1 MTKRRI
7 ANASRALAVLA
18 CALALLV
25 AATMQSA
32 QAQDDDDDAPPAQAA
47 AGPLALT
54 PEQRAAV
61 GIVVAR
67 AAAAKPGE
75 RIAAFGR
82 VLDPAALT
90 ADLGEVDAARAAE
103 RSASAEV
110 ARLQGLYKA
119 GAGASLRNLEAAQ
132 AQVAKARAD
141 ADAASARFAA
151 RWSPLASDAQKRQI
165 ADGVAAG
172 KIALV
177 RVEVPGRLV
186 FGTLPAS
193 ASFDIDGIVVAGRVL
208 GPLKE
213 AGESQG
219 AALLVAIDRPPD
231 GLAAGARL
239 AATLVG
245 GERAGFLVPRGAI
258 VYEEGGAFVY
268 HELAQ
273 KPGDDKTYYA
283 RKSVTLLMPSGDGWL
298 VDGLDD
304 DDRIVVRGNG
314 VLWSQEGI
322 GSMPAD
328 DDD

>member
-7 ANASRALAVLA
+7 ANASRAIVALT

-25 AATMQSA
+25 AATTRTA
-32 QAQDDDDDAPPAQAA
+32 QAQDDDDDAPPAQAG
-47 AGPLALT
+47 GPLALN

-61 GIVVAR
+61 GIVVAQ
-67 AAAAKPGE
+67 AAPAKPGE
-75 RIAAFGR
+75 RIAAFAQ
-82 VLDPAALT
+82 VLDPSALIVE
-90 ADLGEVDAARAAE
+90 LGEVDAARAAE
-103 RSASAEV
+103 HSATAEA

-132 AQVAKARAD
+132 AEVAKARAE
-141 ADAASARFAA
+141 ADAASARFAQ
-151 RWSPLASDAQKRQI
+151 RWSPLASDALRRKV
-165 ADGVAAG
+165 ADGVASG

-177 RVEVPGRLV
+177 RVDVPGRLLL
-186 FGTLPAS
+186 GTLPPS
-193 ASFDIDGIVVAGRVL
+193 ASLDIDGIAVEGRVL
-208 GPLKE
+208 GPLMQ
-213 AGESQG
+213 AGEAQG
-219 AALLVAIDRPPD
+219 AAMLVAIDHPPA
-231 GLAAGARL
+231 GLAAGARI

-245 GERAGFLVPRGAI
+245 SARSGFLVPRGAI

-283 RKSVTLLMPSGDGWL
+283 RKPVTLLMRSGDGWL

-314 VLWSQEGI
+314 VLWSLEGI

>member
-1 MTKRRI
+1 M
-7 ANASRALAVLA
+7 AALA
-18 CALALLV
+18 CALALAV
-25 AATMQSA
+25 AATTSTA
-32 QAQDDDDDAPPAQAA
+32 QAQDDDDDAAPAQSTG
-47 AGPLALT
+47 GPLALN

-61 GIVVAR
+61 GIVVAK
-67 AAAAKPGE
+67 ATPANPGE
-75 RIAAFGR
+75 RIAAFGQ
-82 VLDPAALT
+82 VQDPSALT
-90 ADLGEVDAARAAE
+90 ADLGEVDAARAGE

-132 AQVAKARAD
+132 AEVAKARAT
-141 ADAASARFAA
+141 ADAASAKFAQ
-151 RWSPLASDAQKRQI
+151 RWSPLASDALRRKI

-186 FGTLPAS
+186 LGSLPPRAS
-193 ASFDIDGIVVAGRVL
+193 LDIDGIAVEGRVL
-208 GPLKE
+208 GPLME
-213 AGESQG
+213 AGETQG
-219 AALLVAIDRPPD
+219 AAVLVAIDDPPA

-245 GERAGFLVPRGAI
+245 NARSGFLVPRGAI

-273 KPGDDKTYYA
+273 KPGDDRTYYA
-283 RKSVTLLMPSGDGWL
+283 RKAVTLLMPSGDGWL
-298 VDGLDD
+298 VGGLDD

-314 VLWSQEGI
+314 VLWSLEGI